1 MKYFIFSI
9 DDGTIYDKQTIKILN
24 KYHLKGTFNL
34 NSGLDDFV
42 WYLNELSIR
51 RLSLQDNIHLYDGH
65 EVASHS
71 LTHPHLTECSGEHIV
86 YEVGQDIFNLEN
98 IFNRSIRT
106 FAFPFEDSDERCIN
120 VIKHLHNIKVIRL
133 SQIDDSFKMINDL
146 HHVKITSLDVN
157 DALTKL
163 ERFIH
168 DDEAELFV
176 FVSHSYDFFVN
187 NTFDKF
193 EELCQKVSKQKDIK
207 VITMGELSDIFTK

>member
-1 MKYFIFSI
+1 M
-9 DDGTIYDKQTIKILN
+9 
-24 KYHLKGTFNL
+24 
-34 NSGLDDFV
+34 
-42 WYLNELSIR
+42 WYLNELPIR
-51 RLSLQDNIHLYDGH
+51 RLSLEDNIHLYDGH

-207 VITMGELSDIFTK
+207 VITMGELADIFTK